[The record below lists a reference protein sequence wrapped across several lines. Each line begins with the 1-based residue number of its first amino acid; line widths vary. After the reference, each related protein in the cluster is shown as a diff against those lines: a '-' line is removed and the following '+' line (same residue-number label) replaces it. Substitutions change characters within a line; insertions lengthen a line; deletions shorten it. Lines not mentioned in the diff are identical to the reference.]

1 MIHISPVQNHNIE
14 IGEPSFATQKEGTLV
29 KIPIEA
35 TYNVKEGKNFRAH
48 LLVSNFVVPDFV
60 NQFSIENIESK
71 GKAGETYFSF
81 NKSVYFNNKNLSEE
95 SSYVLNRRNEKK
107 YIGNNLE
114 KPKLFLKRT
123 EVRDTTEKDE
133 TLNSGN
139 DYSRGRNQL

>member
-1 MIHISPVQNHNIE
+1 M
-14 IGEPSFATQKEGTLV
+14 KED
-29 KIPIEA
+29 
-35 TYNVKEGKNFRAH
+35 KNFRAH